1 MRAIFMP
8 LKERG
13 KALWAES
20 QKAPSWDMI
29 DMLIRLKTAIG
40 WRGGQPEKPLLPV
53 GGRAR

>member
-1 MRAIFMP
+1 MCAIFMP

-13 KALWAES
+13 KALWAEG

-29 DMLIRLKTAIG
+29 DMFIRLKAAVG
-40 WRGGQPEKPLLPV
+40 WRGGQPAKLLLSV